1 MSKGQGA
8 SLKGLSMAKFGT
20 IMSIKMT
27 VKDYQLNKIETMN
40 LH

>member
-8 SLKGLSMAKFGT
+8 GLKGLSMAKFGA
-20 IMSIKMT
+20 IMNIKMT
-27 VKDYQLNKIETMN
+27 VKDYQLNKIETMK